1 MIMDTGDIAIITVQT
16 LGAYRKNIATL
27 PRKIE
32 LYMDWSI
39 DVEQIKATSN
49 QREII
54 EKETTKI

>member
-1 MIMDTGDIAIITVQT
+1 MDTGDIAIITVQT

-49 QREII
+49 QFATRNNR
-54 EKETTKI
+54 KGNNQN